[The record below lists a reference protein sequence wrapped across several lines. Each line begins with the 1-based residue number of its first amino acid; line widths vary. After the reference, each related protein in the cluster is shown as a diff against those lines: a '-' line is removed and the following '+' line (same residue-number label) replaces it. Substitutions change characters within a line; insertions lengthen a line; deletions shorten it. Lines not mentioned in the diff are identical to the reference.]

1 MTQRPMTPL
10 AAPLAALSLLAP
22 GLAAAQVL
30 ELPEIVVS
38 ANLEPTAAN
47 RSGATVEV
55 ITEQDL
61 QATGEI
67 RIVDF
72 LNRLP
77 GVNVRTTGGPGQPAT
92 VSVRGAS
99 QNYVAVLVDGIDV
112 TDPSGTQ
119 VAFDFGQ
126 MTTAGISR
134 IEVLKGSQSA
144 LYGSNAVGG
153 VINITT
159 RRATD
164 PGLNQYLDVEGGSY
178 ATGQAA
184 YSLTYLTDS
193 VSAAFTL
200 SRVQTD
206 GFSSADENDG
216 NTENDPYDANR
227 LSFNLATITDGGAEI
242 GVSGFAEG
250 SSGEYDEGFPL
261 ADGTPGDE
269 LLDRNSQGVR
279 VYGTFVTGVIENTLS
294 ASYFNID
301 RQYRQDSGFF
311 ASDNTYTGE
320 RRALSYQGALDLGPD
335 ARGVFGLDWKQEDY
349 DQTGTFGDLDAETTT
364 TGIFGE
370 VTWSPGDAVDLTATL
385 RHDDESSFGGK
396 TTGRLSLAYSV
407 QPDLILRAQAGTG
420 YRAPSGFELYSAY
433 GNTGLQPEDSRSAD
447 VGVEKIWGDTAFLR
461 ATAFWLEVD
470 NLIDYDF
477 DSTSCQSYAETG
489 FAGCYAQI
497 PGISQRT
504 GLEVEGEV
512 AVTDAVT
519 LGLAYTYMDSDTNA
533 SSAWANLPKN
543 DVVLTAAAQMTDQVQ
558 GIMTVHSAMDRPD
571 LPDYTVVNATVT
583 YDFANDTQAY
593 VRVENLF
600 DEQYQLVDGYGTSD
614 RALFVGLRAAF

>member
-10 AAPLAALSLLAP
+10 AAPLAALITLAP
-22 GLAAAQVL
+22 GMAAAQVL

-67 RIVDF
+67 RVVDF

-126 MTTAGISR
+126 LTTSGISR

-159 RRATD
+159 RRATE
-164 PGLNQYLDVEGGSY
+164 PGLKQYLDVEGGSY

-184 YSLTYLTDS
+184 YSLTYLDDR

-206 GFSSADENDG
+206 GFSAADENDG

-227 LSFNLATITDGGAEI
+227 LSFNLATVTDGGAEI
-242 GVSGFAEG
+242 GLSGFVEG
-250 SSGEYDEGFPL
+250 SSGEYDEGIPL

-269 LLDRNSQGVR
+269 VFDRDTQGVR
-279 VYGTFVTGVIENTLS
+279 VYSTFVTGIVENTVS

-301 RQYRQDSGFF
+301 RRTLYNDGVYPATDDTFK
-311 ASDNTYTGE
+311 GE
-320 RRALSYQGALDLGPD
+320 RRALSYQGALELDPN
-335 ARGVFGLDWKQEDY
+335 ARGVFGLDWKQEDFT
-349 DQTGTFGDLDAETTT
+349 QIGTDESLEADTST

-370 VTWSPGDAVDLTATL
+370 VTWSPGEQLDLTATL
-385 RHDDESSFGGK
+385 RHDDDSSFGGK
-396 TTGRLSLAYSV
+396 TTGRLSIAYSI
-407 QPDLILRAQAGTG
+407 QPDLIIRAQAGNG
-420 YRAPSGFELYSAY
+420 FRAPSGYELYSQY
-433 GNTGLQPEDSRSAD
+433 GDPGFQPEDSRSAD
-447 VGVEKIWGDTAFLR
+447 FGLEKAWGDTAFLR

-470 NLIDYDF
+470 NLIDF
-477 DSTSCQSYAETG
+477 DLDTYA
-489 FAGCYAQI
+489 YAQI

-512 AVTDAVT
+512 SVTDAVT

-543 DVVLTAAAQMTDQVQ
+543 DVVLTAAAQMAEQLQ
-558 GIMTVHSAMDRPD
+558 GILTVHSAMDRPD
-571 LPDYTVVNATVT
+571 LPDYTLVNATVT

-614 RALFVGLRAAF
+614 RAIFLGLRAAF